1 MMLSSIKVKVLQ
13 GFTEKMWLNR
23 VGFFTYIFSHP
34 EKLPIFK
41 KMEMLNL
48 SFSLNI
54 FTKLIYER

>member
-1 MMLSSIKVKVLQ
+1 M
-13 GFTEKMWLNR
+13 FTEKMWLNR
-23 VGFFTYIFSHP
+23 VGFFTHIFSHP